1 MASYVPS
8 ESHLP
13 PASVAS
19 GDDCQL
25 PGAIKV
31 RTLLATPYS
40 FALTTILMNSP
51 GFEESVIILAS
62 PDATA
67 PNCGP
72 MSATDSASS
81 MKPEGTD
88 PAHMGTDTR
97 MAIRDPRCPR

>member
-1 MASYVPS
+1 MSMRNK
-8 ESHLP
+8 
-13 PASVAS
+13 
-19 GDDCQL
+19 DF
-25 PGAIKV
+25 
-31 RTLLATPYS
+31 PYS
-40 FALTTILMNSP
+40 FAPTTILMNSP